1 MTLTGDEIV
10 SLCLDVGF
18 ALAGVCPAEQSE
30 HEAELRQW
38 LAQGKHGSMD
48 YLARNTELRLDPAK
62 MQPGARSIIMV
73 ADQYGV
79 RETAPPSEPDSSP
92 ENAQPTGKI
101 ARYAQGNDYHVVM
114 KRRLHQLCD
123 SLREQAPDHEFRA
136 FVDTAPVLEREHA
149 ARAGLGWIGKH
160 TLLIHPERG
169 SWLLLGGILTTL
181 PIEAPTEQHAVTD
194 HCGSCTRCI
203 DECPTGAI
211 TPYSVDA
218 RKCIS
223 YLTIERRLPIDESF
237 DEQIGEWIFGCDICQ
252 EVCPHNSPRPPGA
265 DLGEMNEAYLPT
277 KTGFDLLNVLG
288 WSEDDRRSEFKSS
301 SLKRATLD
309 MMKRNAIIAAG
320 NHLASQSDPALRL
333 RVESI
338 AHDTDQSDL
347 VRDAAQRVIKK

>member
-1 MTLTGDEIV
+1 VTLTGDEIV
-10 SLCLDVGF
+10 SLCLDLGF
-18 ALAGVCPAEQSE
+18 ALAGVCPAAPSE

-48 YLARNTELRLDPAK
+48 YLASNTEVRLDTAK

-73 ADQYGV
+73 ADQYST
-79 RETAPPSEPDSSP
+79 RPIAPIEKPDSLP
-92 ENAQPTGKI
+92 TTTQPVGKI

-123 SLREQAPDHEFRA
+123 SLRQHAPEHEFRA

-181 PIEAPTEQHAVTD
+181 PIEAPTQQHAVRD
-194 HCGSCTRCI
+194 HCGTCTRCI
-203 DECPTGAI
+203 DACPTSAI
-211 TPYSVDA
+211 TPYSVYA
-218 RKCIS
+218 SKCIS

-252 EVCPHNSPRPPGA
+252 EVCPHNSPRAVGA
-265 DLGEMNEAYLPT
+265 DLGEMNEAYSPT
-277 KTGFDLLNVLG
+277 KTGFDLLDVLG
-288 WSEDDRRSEFKSS
+288 WSEDDRRRQFKSS

-309 MMKRNAIIAAG
+309 MVKRNAIIAAG
-320 NHLASQSDPALRL
+320 NHLASQSDPALRQ

-338 AHDTDQSDL
+338 AHDTDQNDF
-347 VRDAAQRVIKK
+347 VRDAAQRVVRK